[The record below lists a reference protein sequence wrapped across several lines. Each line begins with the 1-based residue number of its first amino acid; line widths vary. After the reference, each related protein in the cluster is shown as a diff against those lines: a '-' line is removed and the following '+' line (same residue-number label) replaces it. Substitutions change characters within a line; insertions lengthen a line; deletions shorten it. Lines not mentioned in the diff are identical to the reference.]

1 MLLVSPQ
8 TEFDTPL
15 FPEEG
20 HSQLTELV
28 LVPINPAAFGYC
40 EGWVLL
46 ATEAGRLIC
55 LETFGQH
62 ERLEAL
68 QSLERERMRAAR

>member
-1 MLLVSPQ
+1 MSA
-8 TEFDTPL
+8 TEFDAPL
-15 FPEEG
+15 FPDEG
-20 HSQLTELV
+20 RSQLTELV